1 MTEKNINKNSY
12 IWSHIAV
19 IIFHILYG
27 SIIAY
32 IGFKY
37 IVSKDLKT
45 IRQILII
52 MGLFLV
58 LISSLSLVPILQK
71 YDKIVIS

>member
-1 MTEKNINKNSY
+1 MSEKNINKNSY

-19 IIFHILYG
+19 IIFHIIYG
-27 SIIAY
+27 SVIAY

-37 IVSKDLKT
+37 IVSKDLQK
-45 IRQILII
+45 IRQILIV

-58 LISSLSLVPILQK
+58 LISSLSLVPILKK
-71 YDKIVIS
+71 YDKIVIN